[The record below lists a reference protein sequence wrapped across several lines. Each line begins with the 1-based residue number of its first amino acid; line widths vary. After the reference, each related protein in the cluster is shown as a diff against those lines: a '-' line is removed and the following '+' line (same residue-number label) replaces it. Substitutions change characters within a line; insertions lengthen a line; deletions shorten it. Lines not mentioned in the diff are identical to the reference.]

1 MNRLLAILT
10 AGALA
15 TSTAAL
21 AQDAAPVPAPAFN
34 LGGEVSLDFAEDA
47 LTENWAGTMGVDL
60 DVSAGEAVSVELG
73 FEAVDSGALTLD
85 TWTVGTDVN
94 SIGVAFGNDNDLM
107 AGAEGEQTLAA
118 PTMSESI
125 QVNVGDAAIAV
136 GFTDW
141 TADITD
147 VSNLQGAY
155 SMGVAGMD
163 VTASGD
169 LNLDTDNIVLGAEVG
184 GLDLGV
190 AAVSGAVTYDMDAER
205 FGFETVAEVAG
216 LTAYANGDNEEL
228 LQNIGGEYTYMLGGA
243 ELSAGGVYNFDVEE
257 LTPTVGVSFSF

>member
-1 MNRLLAILT
+1 MKNLILST
-10 AGALA
+10 VAVFSMAGAA
-15 TSTAAL
+15 F
-21 AQDAAPVPAPAFN
+21 AQDAVPAPAFN
-34 LGGEVSLDFAEDA
+34 LGGEVSLGFAEDA
-47 LTENWAGTMGVDL
+47 LTGNWAGTMGLDL

-73 FEAVDSGALTLD
+73 FDAVDQGALTLD

-94 SIGVAFGNDNDLM
+94 GLGIALGNDNGVM
-107 AGAEGEQTLAA
+107 PGAEGEQTLAA
-118 PTMSESI
+118 PAMTESV
-125 QVNVGDAAIAV
+125 QVTVGDAAFAL

-141 TADITD
+141 TADVTD
-147 VSNLQGAY
+147 VSNLQGSY

-169 LNLDTDNIVLGAEVG
+169 LNMDTDNIVLGAEVG
-184 GLDLGV
+184 GWNLGE
-190 AAVSGAVTYDMDAER
+190 ASIGGAVTYDMDAEL